1 MRELREDTFSGNKNE
16 DAHDH
21 VDQFLNI
28 VSLLNVLGVSQDAVL
43 LRVFP
48 FTLTGAA
55 KRWVDMLTPGAV
67 NAWDL
72 LKKAFTQ
79 RYCPPSKTAKQLEDI
94 HNFKQESDESLYQAW
109 EGYNDLLYKCP
120 THNINSH
127 QKWHDGTSSRNMRSS
142 SDTDGLAAVISDEL
156 GNEGLKSKETKL
168 IQIFIKVEVT
178 FTKLKQSMSLAMSF
192 CDRFSLESSGIFGTR
207 RQTRPVGKIQKTP
220 SKNNKPSHLIR
231 SRRLEGR
238 SITKENTR
246 REMSKSIGKRSGRQ
260 EMSSNS
266 EYEEGLEDTYE
277 DLNSPYKRPKPTPF
291 TQRITCFKYHRRAKL
306 PRNIRFRQTL
316 GGAAQNWF
324 GDLDPKSVD
333 SFEELSQKLLEEF
346 SQQKRYDKDLIE
358 IHGIKRRQNE
368 GLQAFMNGFKS
379 ESSHI
384 KEVSSVLRISTFM
397 HGHGHPKLA
406 KKLNNKIPK
415 MVDEMFERVRDFIRG
430 EVIAGSV
437 ELVRPSQW
445 DKGNDRGHNINDCYQ
460 LKKQIKEVVALG
472 KLAHLVK
479 DIRRS
484 NQKNESQGRNNVKF
498 INMIRGAANLKRPFE
513 GERSGLTDELTFLVI
528 PRNRLTD
535 KPIILEGR
543 IEDHQVRRILVDG
556 GRLSN
561 IIYEHCFRNPSTNI
575 RSRLRSCR
583 APIIGF
589 SRETYHPLGIIDLQV
604 TIGEAARNK
613 TVLMEFAIVKCHSPY
628 NVIIGRTKMRSLRA
642 VADDGKGLG
651 QSKRAKR
658 GSIPRRNSGE
668 KQKIPPK
675 DKKEIEQIANIG
687 YPEGRREADVM
698 PVTKK

>member
-142 SDTDGLAAVISDEL
+142 SDTDGLAAVISDEGSEARDVRTL
-156 GNEGLKSKETKL
+156 TREGPTEQVLQTQKPPSPSL
-168 IQIFIKVEVT
+168 AFIKENIDMLRTMIKVHDQQAK
-178 FTKLKQSMSLAMSF
+178 TKAMPR
-192 CDRFSLESSGIFGTR
+192 RFAYANSDEEAPAS
-207 RQTRPVGKIQKTP
+207 QKTP
-220 SKNNKPSHLIR
+220 SKSKELTHLRR
-231 SRRLEGR
+231 SRRLEGQ
-238 SITKENTR
+238 SITKEKTR
-246 REMSKSIGKRSGRQ
+246 RERSKSRGKLFGHQ
-260 EMSSNS
+260 ETSSDS
-266 EYEEGLEDTYE
+266 EYEEGSEETYE
-277 DLNSPYKRPKPTPF
+277 DLNSPYKKPKPNPF

-306 PRNIRFRQTL
+306 PRNIRVYKGNKDPEDHLSIFSVTAEQEEWPMPVWCKMFRQTL
-316 GGAAQNWF
+316 GGAVQNWF
-324 GDLDPKSVD
+324 DDLDPKSVD

-368 GLQAFMNGFKS
+368 GLQAFLNRFKS

-384 KEVSSVLRISTFM
+384 KEVPSVLRVSAFM
-397 HGHGHPKLA
+397 HGHGHPELA

-415 MVDEMFERVRDFIRG
+415 MVDEMFERVRAFIRG
-430 EVIAGSV
+430 EVTAGSV

-445 DKGNDRGHNINDCYQ
+445 DKGNDRGHNTNDCYQ
-460 LKKQIKEVVALG
+460 LKKKIKEVVALG

-484 NQKNESQGRNNVKF
+484 NQRNESQGRNNVKF

-513 GERSGLTDELTFLVI
+513 EERSGLTDKLTFLAI

-543 IEDHQVRRILVDG
+543 IEDHQVRRILVNG
-556 GRLSN
+556 GRLNNRPLSN
-561 IIYEHCFRNPSTNI
+561 Y
-575 RSRLRSCR
+575 
-583 APIIGF
+583 G
-589 SRETYHPLGIIDLQV
+589 
-604 TIGEAARNK
+604 
-613 TVLMEFAIVKCHSPY
+613 
-628 NVIIGRTKMRSLRA
+628 
-642 VADDGKGLG
+642 
-651 QSKRAKR
+651 R
-658 GSIPRRNSGE
+658 GSKEQDGANGVCNSEMSFTVQRHNRKDQNE
-668 KQKIPPK
+668 KP
-675 DKKEIEQIANIG
+675 
-687 YPEGRREADVM
+687 
-698 PVTKK
+698 